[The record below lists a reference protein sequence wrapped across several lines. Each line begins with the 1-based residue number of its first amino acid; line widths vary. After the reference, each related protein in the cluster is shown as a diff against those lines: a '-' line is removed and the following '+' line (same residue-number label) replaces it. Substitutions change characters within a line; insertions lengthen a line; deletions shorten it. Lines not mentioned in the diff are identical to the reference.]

1 MKTASHSNT
10 NESPLKGGFSTEKTG
25 RGQWD
30 VNTPWGEKR
39 KLQEQASYN
48 ECLGL
53 ITDRNGKL
61 NAAKADELLGEY
73 QKLKTLCHTIGVVF
87 GVIVFIIS
95 LKFTIHTE
103 DGARLSLFIAWCGY
117 MLAHKIASAKTGYE
131 RFRGMKRVIK
141 DAIFLPALNEVYE
154 GATFDEVM
162 TESTNKHSADIIN
175 VTKEYGI
182 VNKDSNT
189 DYTNYLSFPLGDCT
203 VHEFS
208 CHAWHT
214 SGSGKNKST
223 VTTYRG
229 TQIMIDKPLSGLD
242 GVVRIIASHPRKGA
256 ITKKV
261 KNESTYWKKKIKA
274 TPEHVDVN
282 NEFFDNYFEVWAE
295 STHDAFYVLNPYV
308 VEKLAEM
315 RLKYVDFMMCVTD
328 DFISISFTGED
339 LFLNPDY
346 DSALEAESLIKESQ
360 EGIGTVVDE
369 LSNLAEAIS
378 RHKDYDL
385 LKDVNAVE
393 A

>member
-10 NESPLKGGFSTEKTG
+10 NESPVTGGFSTEKTG
-25 RGQWD
+25 ADGWNI
-30 VNTPWGEKR
+30 NTPWGEKR
-39 KLQEQASYN
+39 KLQEQTSYN

-61 NAAKADELLGEY
+61 DAAKADELLGEY
-73 QKLKTLCHTIGVVF
+73 QRLKKICHTIGVAF
-87 GVIVFIIS
+87 GIIVYILLIVLTGSSSLYIAFIGYI
-95 LKFTIHTE
+95 
-103 DGARLSLFIAWCGY
+103 IAF
-117 MLAHKIASAKTGYE
+117 KIASVKTDYK
-131 RFRGMKRVIK
+131 RFSGMKRVIK
-141 DAIFLPALNEVYE
+141 EAIFLPALNEVYQ
-154 GATFDEVM
+154 GAAFDEVM
-162 TESTNKHSADIIN
+162 SESTNKHTADIIN

-182 VNKDSNT
+182 VNKDTHT

-208 CHAWHT
+208 CHAWHNT
-214 SGSGKNKST
+214 GGKNNST
-223 VTTYRG
+223 ITTYRG
-229 TQIMIDKPLSGLD
+229 TQIMIDKPLSGLE
-242 GVVRIIASHPRKGA
+242 GVVRIIASHPKKGKL
-256 ITKKV
+256 TKKV
-261 KNESTYWKKKIKA
+261 KGESTYWKKKTKV

-328 DFISISFTGED
+328 DFISISFTGEN
-339 LFLNPDY
+339 LFLNADY

-360 EGIGTVVDE
+360 EGIETVVNE

>member
-1 MKTASHSNT
+1 MKIH
-10 NESPLKGGFSTEKTG
+10 LGVK
-25 RGQWD
+25 
-30 VNTPWGEKR
+30 
-39 KLQEQASYN
+39 N

-61 NAAKADELLGEY
+61 DAAKADELLGEY
-73 QKLKTLCHTIGVVF
+73 QRLKKICHIIGVVF
-87 GVIVFIIS
+87 GVIVYIIALNLALPSLYTAFIGYI
-95 LKFTIHTE
+95 
-103 DGARLSLFIAWCGY
+103 IAFE
-117 MLAHKIASAKTGYE
+117 IASVKTDYK
-131 RFRGMKRVIK
+131 RFSGMKRVIK
-141 DAIFLPALNEVYE
+141 EAIFLPALNEVYE

-162 TESTNKHSADIIN
+162 TESTNEHTKDIIN
-175 VTKEYGI
+175 VTKEYEI
-182 VNKDSNT
+182 VNKDSHT

-208 CHAWHT
+208 CHAWH
-214 SGSGKNKST
+214 SSDDST
-223 VTTYRG
+223 ITTYRG
-229 TQIMIDKPLSGLD
+229 TQIMIDKSLSGLE
-242 GVVRIIASHPRKGA
+242 GAVRIIASHPKKGA

-261 KNESTYWKKKIKA
+261 KSESTYWKKKTKV

-308 VEKLAEM
+308 VEKIAEM
-315 RLKYVDFMMCVTD
+315 RLKYVDFMICVTD
-328 DFISISFTGED
+328 DFISISFTGEN

-360 EGIGTVVDE
+360 EGIETVVEE